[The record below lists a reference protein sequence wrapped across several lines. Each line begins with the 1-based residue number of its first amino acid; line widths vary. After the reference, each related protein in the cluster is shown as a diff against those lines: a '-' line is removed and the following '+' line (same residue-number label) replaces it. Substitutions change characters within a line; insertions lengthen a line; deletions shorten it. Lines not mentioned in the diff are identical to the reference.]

1 MKAKKE
7 NTGKPA
13 GKPAAKPAA
22 APAKKDIV
30 LERLSKEL
38 RSLIPKLDAEGLIFL
53 VKQAKV
59 HIYNM
64 QVDELNNAAAAA
76 KAIANVA
83 TPAAGAVKASSAK
96 SAAGQTKN
104 KALRI
109 KGSESGSS
117 YYLYYANS
125 HVMFSKN
132 EIIELVKIASGS
144 ETELEICRRLFV
156 WFGRERKDVFSVL
169 PIQDMHSE
177 SLKELIEKLKK
188 NFKVR

>member
-13 GKPAAKPAA
+13 VKPVAKPAA
-22 APAKKDIV
+22 APAKKDMV

-76 KAIANVA
+76 KAA
-83 TPAAGAVKASSAK
+83 TPAAGAAKASSAK

-144 ETELEICRRLFV
+144 GTELEICRRLFV